1 MWKMTELT
9 LQSPDAPGGLG
20 EEHAGRARHGM
31 VPQHDHIRPRPRQKN
46 QQAIT
51 VNNMNNGENEGTKGP
66 LGIKNRAVWLGGK
79 VASS

>member
-20 EEHAGRARHGM
+20 EEHARRARHGM
-31 VPQHDHIRPRPRQKN
+31 VPQHDHI
-46 QQAIT
+46 QAIT

>member
-1 MWKMTELT
+1 MHPE
-9 LQSPDAPGGLG
+9 GLAKNMQG
-20 EEHAGRARHGM
+20 EQDTGWFLSTTTYD
-31 VPQHDHIRPRPRQKN
+31 HDHGKKN